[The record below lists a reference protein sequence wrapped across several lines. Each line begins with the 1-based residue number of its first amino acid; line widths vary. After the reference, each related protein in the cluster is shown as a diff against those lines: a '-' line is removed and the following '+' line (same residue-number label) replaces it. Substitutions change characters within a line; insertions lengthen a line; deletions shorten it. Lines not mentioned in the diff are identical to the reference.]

1 MLDNN
6 DKAVKV
12 FVDEQTDL
20 SSWLKGKPPT
30 YNFDLTMK
38 GVSVGVYNW
47 AVGLVDT
54 TKDNEIG
61 LQMAVTKNLTDS
73 GWVRLLQVTVK

>member
-1 MLDNN
+1 
-6 DKAVKV
+6 
-12 FVDEQTDL
+12 
-20 SSWLKGKPPT
+20 
-30 YNFDLTMK
+30 MK

-73 GWVRLLQVTVK
+73 GWVRFLQITVK